1 MTNSNVR
8 WVVFSSRRQDGRYTR
23 LYLAHF
29 DGEGHFGK
37 PFLLPQKRYEHK
49 VLRLKSY
56 NVRMGRVRNKH
67 QGVFPGGIADTGE
80 TEEVV
85 DEFRIV
91 VEIQHGN
98 RVKLSKSRTLGC
110 IPVHP
115 GRRCIVPDKSWSH
128 RNRSRPIRCSKVGLS
143 PWRG

>member
-37 PFLLPQKRYEHK
+37 PFLLPQKSHAHN

-56 NVRMGRVRNKH
+56 NVPEFVQGDPGILNKEVSQLFGR
-67 QGVFPGGIADTGE
+67 
-80 TEEVV
+80 
-85 DEFRIV
+85 
-91 VEIQHGN
+91 
-98 RVKLSKSRTLGC
+98 
-110 IPVHP
+110 
-115 GRRCIVPDKSWSH
+115 
-128 RNRSRPIRCSKVGLS
+128 
-143 PWRG
+143 

>member
-8 WVVFSSRRQDGRYTR
+8 WVVFSSRRLDGRYTR

-56 NVRMGRVRNKH
+56 NVPEFVQGDPGTLNKEVSQLFGR
-67 QGVFPGGIADTGE
+67 
-80 TEEVV
+80 
-85 DEFRIV
+85 
-91 VEIQHGN
+91 
-98 RVKLSKSRTLGC
+98 
-110 IPVHP
+110 
-115 GRRCIVPDKSWSH
+115 
-128 RNRSRPIRCSKVGLS
+128 
-143 PWRG
+143 